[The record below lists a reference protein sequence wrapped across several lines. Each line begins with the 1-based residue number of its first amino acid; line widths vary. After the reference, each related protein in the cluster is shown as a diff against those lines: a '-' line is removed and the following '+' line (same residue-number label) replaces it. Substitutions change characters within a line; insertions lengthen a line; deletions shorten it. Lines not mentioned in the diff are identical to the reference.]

1 VARHSAQRENHFS
14 EEFMHTILKSNMKTV
29 TIGDDKPFIII
40 GEKLNPT
47 GMKKLGQALV
57 EQNFDYVKRL
67 AQRQVAWGADVLD
80 VNVGHPQVNEAAIM
94 PKVVEAVL
102 SVVDVPL
109 CIDSNEP
116 KILEA
121 GLKVAPGKPL
131 VNSVNGEDK
140 QLATVLP
147 IVKDR
152 GAAVIGMAIGNQGIP
167 PTPDGRLAAAG
178 KIIERATKMGIP
190 IEDIVIDPLVMTVG
204 HNSNAALVTLKSIE
218 LIKNEYGV
226 NISLG
231 ASNVS
236 FGLPDRHSVNS
247 AFLALAIQTGVT
259 TSITDPIKLGSSIK
273 AIDLLLG
280 RDANSIRYLKYFRAT
295 EKLRE
300 QEAAVKV

>member
-1 VARHSAQRENHFS
+1 
-14 EEFMHTILKSNMKTV
+14 MHTVLNSNTKEV
-29 TIGDDKPFIII
+29 IIGADRPFVII

-57 EQNFDYVKRL
+57 EQNFEYVKYL

-80 VNVGHPQVNEAAIM
+80 VNVGHPQIDEVAIM

-121 GLKVAPGKPL
+121 GLRLAPGKPL
-131 VNSVNGEDK
+131 VNSVNGEEK

-152 GAAVIGMAIGNQGIP
+152 GAAVIGLTIGEEGIP
-167 PTPDGRLAAAG
+167 ATPEGRLAAAG
-178 KIIERATKMGIP
+178 TIIERAARMGIP
-190 IEDIVIDPLVMTVG
+190 IEDIIIDPLVMTVG
-204 HNSNAALVTLKSIE
+204 HNSDAALVTLKTIE
-218 LIKNEYGV
+218 LVKQEYGV

-247 AFLALAIQTGVT
+247 AFLALAMRAGVT
-259 TSITDPIKLGSSIK
+259 TAITDPIKLGSAIR

-280 RDANSIRYLKYFRAT
+280 RDSNSMRYLKYFRAT
-295 EKLRE
+295 EKLRA

>member
-1 VARHSAQRENHFS
+1 
-14 EEFMHTILKSNMKTV
+14 MHTLLKSNTKEV
-29 TIGDDKPFIII
+29 TIGADKPFVII

-47 GMKKLGQALV
+47 GIKKLGQALV
-57 EQNFDYVKRL
+57 EQNFDYVKHL
-67 AQRQVAWGADVLD
+67 AQRQAAWGAEVLD
-80 VNVGHPQVNEAAIM
+80 INVGHPQIDEAAIM
-94 PKVVEAVL
+94 PKVVEAVM

-131 VNSVNGEDK
+131 VNSVNGEEK
-140 QLATVLP
+140 QLGTVLP

-152 GAAVIGMAIGNQGIP
+152 GAAVIGLTIGEEGIP
-167 PTPDGRLAAAG
+167 ATPEGRLTAAG
-178 KIIERATKMGIP
+178 TIIERAAKLGIP
-190 IEDIVIDPLVMTVG
+190 IEDIIIDPLVMTVG
-204 HNSNAALVTLKSIE
+204 HNSKAALVTLKTIE
-218 LIKNEYGV
+218 LIKKEYGV

-259 TSITDPIKLGSSIK
+259 TAITDPIKLGSSIK

-280 RDANSIRYLKYFRAT
+280 GDVNSIRYLKYFRAT
-295 EKLRE
+295 EKLRA

>member
-1 VARHSAQRENHFS
+1 
-14 EEFMHTILKSNMKTV
+14 MHTSLKSNSKDV
-29 TIGDDKPFIII
+29 TIGADKPFVII
-40 GEKLNPT
+40 GEKINPT
-47 GMKKLGQALV
+47 GIKKLGQALV
-57 EQNFDYVKRL
+57 DQNFEYVKYL

-80 VNVGHPQVNEAAIM
+80 VNVGHPQIDEAAIM
-94 PKVVEAVL
+94 PKVVEAIL

-121 GLKVAPGKPL
+121 GLKVTTGKPL
-131 VNSVNGEDK
+131 VNSVNGEDR

-152 GAAVIGMAIGNQGIP
+152 GAAVIGMAIGNDGIP
-167 PTPDGRLAAAG
+167 PTAEGRLAAAG
-178 KIIERATKMGIP
+178 KIIEHAAKIGIP
-190 IEDIVIDPLVMTVG
+190 VEDIIIDPLVMTVG
-204 HNSNAALVTLKSIE
+204 HNGNAGLVTLKAIE
-218 LIKNEYGV
+218 LITKEYGV

-236 FGLPDRHSVNS
+236 FGLPDRHAVNS

-259 TSITDPIKLGSSIK
+259 TSITDPIKLGNSIK

-280 RDANSIRYLKYFRAT
+280 KDSNSMRYLKYFRAT

>member
-1 VARHSAQRENHFS
+1 
-14 EEFMHTILKSNMKTV
+14 MHTILKSNTKEV
-29 TIGDDKPFIII
+29 VIGADKPFVII

-57 EQNFDYVKRL
+57 EQNFDYVKHL
-67 AQRQVAWGADVLD
+67 AQRQVAWGAEVLD
-80 VNVGHPQVNEAAIM
+80 VNVGHPQIDEVAIM
-94 PKVVEAVL
+94 PKVVEAIQ

-121 GLKVAPGKPL
+121 GLKLAPGKPL
-131 VNSVNGEDK
+131 VNSVNGEEK
-140 QLATVLP
+140 QLASVLP

-152 GAAVIGMAIGNQGIP
+152 QAAVIGLTIGEEGIP
-167 PTPDGRLAAAG
+167 ATPEGRLTAAG
-178 KIIERATKMGIP
+178 TIIERAAKMGIP
-190 IEDIVIDPLVMTVG
+190 IEDVIIDPLVMTVG
-204 HNSNAALVTLKSIE
+204 HNSNAALVTLKTIA
-218 LIKNEYGV
+218 LVKKEYGV

-247 AFLALAIQTGVT
+247 AFLALAIQTGIT
-259 TSITDPIKLGSSIK
+259 TAITDPIKLGGSIK

-280 RDANSIRYLKYFRAT
+280 RDANSMCYLRYFRAT
-295 EKLRE
+295 QKLRAH
-300 QEAAVKV
+300 EAALWG

>member
-1 VARHSAQRENHFS
+1 
-14 EEFMHTILKSNMKTV
+14 MHTILKSNTKTV
-29 TIGDDKPFIII
+29 TIGEDKPFAII

-57 EQNFDYVKRL
+57 DQNFDYVKYL

-80 VNVGHPQVNEAAIM
+80 VNVGHPQIDEAAIM

-121 GLKVAPGKPL
+121 GLKVTSGKPL

-140 QLATVLP
+140 QLASVLP

-152 GAAVIGMAIGNQGIP
+152 GAAVIGMAIGNEGIP
-167 PTPDGRLAAAG
+167 ATAEGRLAAAG
-178 KIIERATKMGIP
+178 KIIERASKMGIP
-190 IEDIVIDPLVMTVG
+190 VEDIIIDPLVMTVG
-204 HNSNAALVTLKSIE
+204 HNSNAGLVTLKSIE
-218 LIKNEYGV
+218 LIKKEYGV
-226 NISLG
+226 NMSLG

-247 AFLALAIQTGVT
+247 AFLALAMQMGVT
-259 TSITDPIKLGSSIK
+259 TSITDAIKLGSSIK

-280 RDANSIRYLKYFRAT
+280 KDPNSIRYLKYFRAM
-295 EKLRE
+295 ERLRAE
-300 QEAAVKV
+300 EAATKTIV